1 MEFYISSIL
10 VKAMRTMICGN
21 LLLYDSSQVVF
32 RNLASVQCGT
42 GLSFVLNQLIH
53 ELVYIA
59 VK

>member
-1 MEFYISSIL
+1 
-10 VKAMRTMICGN
+10 MICGN